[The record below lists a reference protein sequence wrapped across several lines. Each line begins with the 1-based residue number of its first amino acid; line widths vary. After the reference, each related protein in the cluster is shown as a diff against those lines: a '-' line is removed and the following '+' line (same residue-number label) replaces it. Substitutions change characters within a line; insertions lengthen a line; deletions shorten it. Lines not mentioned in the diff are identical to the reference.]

1 MRVLIFSQYFPPE
14 VGATQAR
21 LESFASGLAGR
32 GHDVEVI
39 CEVPNHPQGIVRRG
53 FERRARVRREAVGYR
68 VLHVWVAANPV
79 KRTRTRLAF
88 YGSYAVTATLAGFV
102 SRRPDVVLGSSP
114 PLPVAAA
121 AATVAA
127 RHRVPWVMDVRDL
140 WPEAAV
146 ALGELSNQRA
156 LTLADRL
163 ARWLYGNAAAIT
175 TVTEP
180 FRGAI
185 AQKTDPAKLTLVPNG
200 TTSMWLDGANVPSD
214 RVALG
219 LPPDRF
225 LLTYAG
231 NLGLAQGLPSVLD
244 AVRRLDDDFA
254 LVLLGDGPLRSQLE
268 EEAAALGERVI
279 FRDQVPPDDAIRY
292 LRASDA
298 LLVPLG
304 ADPALASFVPSKLF
318 DFCAVG
324 RPVILSAA
332 GEPRRLAE
340 ESGAALAVDPGEPDQ
355 LEAAVRRLRDD
366 DVLARDLA
374 AAGRAFAAENLRDRH
389 LDALEAVL
397 SAAVRTAK
405 GPP

>member
-1 MRVLIFSQYFPPE
+1 VRVLIFSQYFPPE
-14 VGATQAR
+14 IGATQAR
-21 LESFASGLAGR
+21 MESFASGLAAR
-32 GHDVEVI
+32 GHHVEVI
-39 CEVPNHPQGIVRRG
+39 CEVPNHPQGIVRPGYR
-53 FERRARVRREAVGYR
+53 RRASVRREADGYR
-68 VLHVWVAANPV
+68 VLHVWAAANPV
-79 KRTRTRLAF
+79 KTTRTRLAF
-88 YGSYAVTATLAGFV
+88 YGSYTAAATLAGFV
-102 SRRPDVVLGSSP
+102 SRRPDVILASSP
-114 PLPVAAA
+114 PLPVAVAA
-121 AATVAA
+121 ASVAA

-180 FRGAI
+180 FRVAI
-185 AQKTDPAKLTLVPNG
+185 ARKADPAKLTLVPNG
-200 TTSMWLDGANVPSD
+200 TTSMWLDGANVTSD
-214 RVALG
+214 RVALD

-231 NLGLAQGLPSVLD
+231 NLGLAQGLPSVLE
-244 AVRRLDDDFA
+244 AVGLLDDGFA
-254 LVLLGDGPLRSQLE
+254 LLLLGDGPLRSQLE
-268 EEAAALGERVI
+268 DKAADLGGRVI
-279 FRDQVPPDDAIRY
+279 FRDQVPPRDAIRY

-304 ADPALASFVPSKLF
+304 ADSALASFVPSKLF

-340 ESGAALAVDPGEPDQ
+340 SSGAALTVDPENPDQ
-355 LEAAVRRLRDD
+355 LEAAVRRLQDD

-374 AAGRAFAAENLRDRH
+374 AAGRAFAEENLRDRH
-389 LDALEAVL
+389 FDTLEAVL
-397 SAAVRTAK
+397 TRAAGTA
-405 GPP
+405 